1 MERTTVRT
9 ERTVRLHRTA
19 DPLVVSFG
27 LIGDLA
33 ECEDAVAD
41 YDHGD
46 DDHGD
51 EQGFVTRA
59 LEARPGRGRR
69 T

>member
-1 MERTTVRT
+1 MPDRPIP
-9 ERTVRLHRTA
+9 LHRTF

-41 YDHGD
+41 YDGGHPD
-46 DDHGD
+46 TDD
-51 EQGFVTRA
+51 EQGFVVRV

>member
-1 MERTTVRT
+1 MPVRPIRFHAT
-9 ERTVRLHRTA
+9 S

-41 YDHGD
+41 FDYGD
-46 DDHGD
+46 TNTDDP
-51 EQGFVTRA
+51 QGFVTRA
-59 LEARPGRGRR
+59 LEARPGQGRR

>member
-1 MERTTVRT
+1 MPVRNVPLYPTT
-9 ERTVRLHRTA
+9 

-41 YDHGD
+41 YDGGD
-46 DDHGD
+46 PNSDD
-51 EQGFVTRA
+51 EQGFVTRS
-59 LEARPGRGRR
+59 LEARPGRARR

>member
-1 MERTTVRT
+1 MPKS
-9 ERTVRLHRTA
+9 VRLHRTS

-41 YDHGD
+41 YDRGD
-46 DDHGD
+46 DDRD
-51 EQGFVTRA
+51 DPQGFVTRA